1 MVRLVTFSSLMKSSP
16 RLVAS
21 LLAALAASTA
31 SAEELTILHVG
42 DQETW
47 LLSAQGNLR
56 DDSTQPLSFYGGVD
70 RLATRL
76 EQLRAANDADPDR
89 TVLKLNAGDA
99 ILPGPRF
106 NASLA
111 NLATAASD
119 GGQDYYD
126 AIAMRALAFDATVF
140 GNHEFDFGLAT
151 AARFADRAA
160 TSARPYLSFNID
172 FSADP
177 AFAALQTAGK
187 VAPYKVFTTKGGKH
201 VAIIG
206 VTTPLNL
213 NITSPEIIPLM
224 NGFRGVSTTNTETQN
239 LAALATNL
247 QPLING
253 LRAGTLNGGE
263 PVEVVILVS
272 HLQNYAREI
281 LDFVPALR
289 GVDLVV
295 SGGGHELTHVTT
307 TVPGSTTIPTT
318 SPVFGPA
325 VGTLAYPA
333 LALDADGDEV
343 PVVTANFGNR
353 YIGEITLDLDDVT
366 GAVTGI
372 LAARVN
378 RVSGRTEDA
387 DAVTGDPTLLANV
400 ITPVRDYIAALNA
413 TQLATTQVNL
423 NGERGT
429 AGSPR
434 AFTPGVRNA
443 ETNLG
448 NLVADA
454 LRHSAATDVAIQNGG
469 GVRATIAGPNIS
481 IGDTFNTLTF
491 LNLVVRADGVTATQL
506 KDVLEHAFAAS
517 TPAGSAQ
524 GRFPQL
530 SGLQVVYDTT
540 RPARTTPGTGERVRR
555 IVLTRDPATSADDLL
570 LVDYG
575 RVLNNLST
583 FSVASI
589 DFLANGGDGY
599 PLTPATGFFFQYPT
613 ITRNYQEAL
622 ADYLTLTTTRG
633 GLSALGGTV
642 TTTRYPVVDAFAR
655 GARRSLD
662 MIYAGNLNDTIT
674 GTAGP
679 DLIQGGSGGDAI
691 TTGAGADILIYTS
704 VRDAGDRVSD
714 FTPGTDRIDLSA
726 IFAAAGVTSPAL
738 GAQVL
743 LVPVTGGV
751 SVQVLVQGR
760 RTPLLTVLG
769 VTVGQLNDPAH
780 FIL

>member
-1 MVRLVTFSSLMKSSP
+1 MKSSP

-21 LLAALAASTA
+21 LLAAFAACSA

-56 DDSTQPLSFYGGVD
+56 DNTAAILTASTELSGVPPAAQDLALYGGVD

-76 EQLRAANDADPDR
+76 EQLRAANDADSDR

-106 NASLA
+106 NASLV

-151 AARFADRAA
+151 AARFVDRAVTPA
-160 TSARPYLSFNID
+160 KPYLSFNIN
-172 FSADP
+172 FSANA
-177 AFAALQTAGK
+177 AFADLQTAGK

-201 VAIIG
+201 VAVIG

-224 NGFRGVSTTNTETQN
+224 NGFKGVSVSNSEIQN
-239 LAALATNL
+239 LAALAANL
-247 QPLING
+247 QPVING

-263 PVEVVILVS
+263 PVEVVIVIS

-295 SGGGHELTHVTT
+295 SGGGHELTHVSTSS
-307 TVPGSTTIPTT
+307 PGSSTIPTA
-318 SPVFGPA
+318 SPVNGPA
-325 VGTLAYPA
+325 IGALPYPA
-333 LALDADGDEV
+333 IALDADGEEV
-343 PVVTANFGNR
+343 PVVTASFGNR
-353 YIGEITLDLDDVT
+353 YIGEITLDLNDTT

-378 RVSGRTEDA
+378 RVSGRAADL
-387 DAVTGDPTLLANV
+387 DAVVGNAALFADV
-400 ITPVRDYIAALNA
+400 ITPVRAFITALNA
-413 TQLATTQVNL
+413 TPLATTQVNL

-429 AGSPR
+429 ASTAR
-434 AFTPGVRNA
+434 SFTPGVRNA

-454 LRHSAATDVAIQNGG
+454 LRHSAAADVAIQNGG
-469 GVRATIAGPNIS
+469 GVRATIPGPSIS
-481 IGDTFNTLTF
+481 VGDTFNTLTF

-506 KDVLEHAFAAS
+506 KAVLEHGFASS

-524 GRFPQL
+524 GRYPQL
-530 SGLQVVYDTT
+530 SGVEVVYDTT
-540 RPARTTPGTGERVRR
+540 RTAGDRVRR
-555 IVLTRDPATSADDLL
+555 VVLTRDPSTTGDDLV

-575 RVLNNLST
+575 RVLNNLTSFT
-583 FSVASI
+583 VASI
-589 DFLANGGDGY
+589 DFLANGGDAY
-599 PLTPATGFFFQYPT
+599 PFASNGFFFAYPI

-622 ADYLTLTTTRG
+622 SDYLTLNTTRG
-633 GLSALGGTV
+633 GLASLNGTV
-642 TTTRYPVVDAFAR
+642 TTARYPVVNAFAR

-662 MIYAGNLNDTIT
+662 MIYAGTLNDTLA
-674 GTAGP
+674 GTVGA
-679 DLIQGGSGGDAI
+679 DLIQGG
-691 TTGAGADILIYTS
+691 TGADTIATGTGADTVIYTTL
-704 VRDAGDRVSD
+704 RDGIDRITD
-714 FTPGTDRIDLSA
+714 FTPGTDKIDLSA
-726 IFAAAGVTSPAL
+726 IFAAAGVTPVL
-738 GAQVL
+738 GTHVIFTPITNGVTIQV
-743 LVPVTGGV
+743 VIN
-751 SVQVLVQGR
+751 GR
-760 RTPLLTVLG
+760 RTAIANVLG
-769 VTVGQLNDPAH
+769 VTATQLNNAAN

>member
-1 MVRLVTFSSLMKSSP
+1 MKSSP

-21 LLAALAASTA
+21 LLAALAAA
-31 SAEELTILHVG
+31 SAHAEELTILHVG

-56 DDSTQPLSFYGGVD
+56 DDTGQPLSFYGGVD

-76 EQLRAANDADPDR
+76 EQLRAANDADADR

-140 GNHEFDFGLAT
+140 GNHEFDFGVAT
-151 AARFADRAA
+151 AARFAALAA
-160 TSARPYLSFNID
+160 TPAKPYLSFNIN
-172 FSADP
+172 FSASG
-177 AFAALQTAGK
+177 AFAPLLGAGK
-187 VAPYKVFTTKGGKH
+187 VAPYKVYPTKGGKQ
-201 VAIIG
+201 VAVIG

-224 NGFRGVSTTNTETQN
+224 DGFQGVSVGNTEEQN
-239 LAALATNL
+239 LAALAANL
-247 QPLING
+247 QPVIDG

-295 SGGGHELTHVTT
+295 SGGGHELTRVTT

-318 SPVFGPA
+318 APVFGPA
-325 VGTLAYPA
+325 VGTLAYPTT
-333 LALDADGDEV
+333 ALDVDGEEV

-353 YIGEITLDLDDVT
+353 YIGEITLDLDDAT

-372 LAARVN
+372 VAARVN
-378 RVSGRTEDA
+378 RVSGFFGGNYVINNVLTAVPADA
-387 DAVTGDPTLLANV
+387 DAVTGDPALFAGV
-400 ITPVRDYIAALNA
+400 VTPVRNYIAALNA
-413 TQLATTQVNL
+413 TLLATTQVSL

-434 AFTPGVRNA
+434 AFTAGVRNA

-454 LRHSAATDVAIQNGG
+454 LRHSADADVAIQNGG

-506 KDVLEHAFAAS
+506 KGVLEHGFAAS
-517 TPAGSAQ
+517 TPGGSAQ

-530 SGLQVVYDTT
+530 SGVEVVYDTT
-540 RPARTTPGTGERVRR
+540 RAAGDRVRR
-555 IVLTRDPATSADDLL
+555 VVLTRDPATTADDLV

-575 RVLNNLST
+575 RVLNNLSA

-589 DFLANGGDGY
+589 DFLATGGDGY
-599 PLTPATGFFFQYPT
+599 PFAANGFFFQYPVV
-613 ITRNYQEAL
+613 TRNYQEAL
-622 ADYLTLTTTRG
+622 ADYLTLDTTRG
-633 GLSALGGTV
+633 GLAALDGTV
-642 TTTRYPVVDAFAR
+642 TAARYPVVNAFAR

-662 MIYAGNLNDTIT
+662 MIYAGTLNDTLT
-674 GTAGP
+674 GTAGA
-679 DLIQGGSGGDAI
+679 DLIQGGTGADTIA
-691 TTGAGADILIYTS
+691 TGAGADTLIYTTL
-704 VRDAGDRVSD
+704 RDGIDRVTD
-714 FTPGTDRIDLSA
+714 FTPGVDKIDVSA
-726 IFAAAGVTSPAL
+726 IFAAAGVTPAL
-738 GAQVL
+738 GSN
-743 LVPVTGGV
+743 LVIVSGNGGV
-751 SVQVLVQGR
+751 NVQVILNGR
-760 RTPLLTVLG
+760 RTPLVTLLG
-769 VTVGQLNDPAH
+769 VTAAQLNDASN

>member
-1 MVRLVTFSSLMKSSP
+1 MKSSP

-21 LLAALAASTA
+21 LLTAFAAVA

-56 DDSTQPLSFYGGVD
+56 DNTAAILATSSTGQDLSLYGGVD
-70 RLATRL
+70 RLATRM
-76 EQLRAANDADPDR
+76 EQLRAANDASPTR

-111 NLATAASD
+111 NLANAATD

-151 AARFADRAA
+151 AARFTDRAV
-160 TSARPYLSFNID
+160 TSANPYLSFNIN
-172 FSADP
+172 FSGNA
-177 AFAALQTAGK
+177 AFAALQLAGK

-201 VAIIG
+201 VAVIG

-224 NGFRGVSTTNTETQN
+224 EGFQGVSASNSEAQN
-239 LAALATNL
+239 LAALASNL
-247 QPLING
+247 QPIING
-253 LRAGTLNGGE
+253 LRAGSLNGGE

-281 LDFVPALR
+281 LDFVPALS

-295 SGGGHELTHVTT
+295 SGGGHELTRVTSS
-307 TVPGSTTIPTT
+307 VPGSTTIPTT
-318 SPVFGPA
+318 APVFGPA
-325 VGTLAYPA
+325 IGALAYPA
-333 LALDADGDEV
+333 IALDAEGEEV

-353 YIGEITLDLDDVT
+353 YIGEITLDLDDTT
-366 GAVTGI
+366 GAVTNI

-378 RVSGRTEDA
+378 RVSGRQADS
-387 DAVTGDPTLLANV
+387 DAVVGDASLFTNV
-400 ITPVRDYIAALNA
+400 ISPVRSYIAALNA
-413 TQLATTQVNL
+413 TLLANTQVNL

-429 AGSPR
+429 AGTARS
-434 AFTPGVRNA
+434 FTTGVRNA

-454 LRHSAATDVAIQNGG
+454 LRHSGDADVAIQNGG
-469 GVRATIAGPNIS
+469 GVRATIAGPNITV
-481 IGDTFNTLTF
+481 GDTFNTLTF

-506 KDVLEHAFAAS
+506 KAVLEHGFGAS

-524 GRFPQL
+524 GRYPQL
-530 SGLQVVYDTT
+530 SGVEVVYDTT
-540 RPARTTPGTGERVRR
+540 RAAGDRVRR
-555 IVLTRDPATSADDLL
+555 VVLTRDPSTTADN
-570 LVDYG
+570 LVLIDYG
-575 RVLNNLST
+575 RVLNNLSS

-599 PLTPATGFFFQYPT
+599 PFAANGFFFLYPT

-622 ADYLTLTTTRG
+622 SDYLTLSSTRG
-633 GLSALGGTV
+633 GLAALGGTV
-642 TTTRYPVVDAFAR
+642 TAARYPVVNAFAR

-662 MIYAGNLNDTIT
+662 MIYAGNLNDALT
-674 GTAGP
+674 GTTGA
-679 DLIQGGSGGDAI
+679 DFIQGGSGTDTIATG
-691 TTGAGADILIYTS
+691 TGADTLVYTT

-714 FTPGTDRIDLSA
+714 FTPGLDRIDFSA
-726 IFAAAGVTSPAL
+726 LFAAAGVTPIL
-738 GAQVL
+738 GTHVVFAPL
-743 LVPVTGGV
+743 TGGV
-751 SVQVLVQGR
+751 SVQIIINGR
-760 RTPLLTVLG
+760 RTPMLTVLG
-769 VTVGQLNDPAH
+769 VTVGNLNNPAN

>member
-1 MVRLVTFSSLMKSSP
+1 MKSSP

-21 LLAALAASTA
+21 LLAAFAACSA

-56 DDSTQPLSFYGGVD
+56 DATTAIQTTSPTTQNLALYGGID

-76 EQLRAANDADPDR
+76 EQLRATNDAAANR

-151 AARFADRAA
+151 AARFTDRAV
-160 TSARPYLSFNID
+160 TSSAKPYLSFNIN
-172 FSADP
+172 FAANS

-187 VAPYKVFTTKGGKH
+187 VAPYKVFNTEGGKQ
-201 VAIIG
+201 VAVIG

-224 NGFRGVSTTNTETQN
+224 NGFQGVSTGNTEAQN
-239 LAALATNL
+239 LAALAANL
-247 QPLING
+247 QPVING
-253 LRAGTLNGGE
+253 LRNGSLNSNE
-263 PVEVVILVS
+263 PVEVVIVVS

-295 SGGGHELTHVTT
+295 SGGGHELTHVSSST
-307 TVPGSTTIPTT
+307 PGSSTIPDTIG
-318 SPVFGPA
+318 PVLGSL
-325 VGTLAYPA
+325 TYPTI
-333 LALDADGDEV
+333 ALDADNKEV

-353 YIGEITLDLDDVT
+353 YIGEITLDLDDTT

-378 RVSGRTEDA
+378 RVSGRSADS
-387 DAVTGDPTLLANV
+387 DAVVGDAALFADV
-400 ITPVRDYIAALNA
+400 ITPVRAYIAALN
-413 TQLATTQVNL
+413 TTVLATTQVNL

-429 AGSPR
+429 AGTARS
-434 AFTPGVRNA
+434 FTTGVRNA

-454 LRHSAATDVAIQNGG
+454 LRHSADADVAIQNGG

-481 IGDTFNTLTF
+481 NGDTFNTLTF

-506 KDVLEHAFAAS
+506 KGVLEHGFASS
-517 TPAGSAQ
+517 TTTGSAQ
-524 GRFPQL
+524 GRYPQL
-530 SGLQVVYDTT
+530 SGVEVVYDTT
-540 RPARTTPGTGERVRR
+540 RAANDRVRR
-555 IVLTRDPATSADDLL
+555 VVLTRNPATTADDLV

-575 RVLNNLST
+575 RVLNNLTS

-599 PLTPATGFFFQYPT
+599 PFSANGFFFAYPT

-622 ADYLTLTTTRG
+622 ADYLTLNSTRG
-633 GLSALGGTV
+633 GLAALGGTV
-642 TTTRYPVVDAFAR
+642 TTARYPVVNAFAR

-662 MIYAGNLNDTIT
+662 MIYAGNLNDTLT
-674 GTAGP
+674 GTVGA
-679 DLIQGGSGGDAI
+679 DLIQGGSGTDTIATG
-691 TTGAGADILIYTS
+691 TGADTLIYTH

-714 FTPGTDRIDLSA
+714 FTPGTDKIDFSA
-726 IFAAAGVTSPAL
+726 IFAAAGVTPLL
-738 GAQVL
+738 GTHVVFA
-743 LVPVTGGV
+743 PVTGGV
-751 SVQVLVQGR
+751 SVRIVLNGR
-760 RTPLLTVLG
+760 RTPMLTVLG
-769 VTVGQLNDPAH
+769 VTAVQLNNPAN